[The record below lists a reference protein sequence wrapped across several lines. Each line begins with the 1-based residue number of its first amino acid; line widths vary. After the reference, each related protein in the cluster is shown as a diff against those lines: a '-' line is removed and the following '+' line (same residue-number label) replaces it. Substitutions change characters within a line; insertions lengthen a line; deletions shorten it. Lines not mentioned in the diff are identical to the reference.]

1 MTIRTKLYFGFGGLF
16 SVLVL
21 TGAIGLF
28 HILHLAENA
37 GEIIKDN
44 HRSIEY
50 LTHIQKS
57 LQKWD
62 YLQSQTAL
70 HPGYDQPGAESAQ
83 IDSTLLSNFT
93 LEEQNLTEP
102 GEHELVRDFFAHYQA
117 YTSLF
122 KTLKLEGKV
131 SPEIYIS
138 KLKPENA
145 KLNDIASQI
154 IQLNLSAILRKNDIS
169 QSSADRAI
177 FMMISFLLVFLSV
190 SLILVLKF
198 PGYIARPVNKLV
210 RGIESVAE
218 RQYEIRLDY
227 PKTSDLYEAGTA
239 FNRMAERLKAMETS
253 NIAKVL
259 AEKSRIEAVIN
270 RFSDALIGFDTDLN
284 VIFVNAIACE
294 LTGIQES
301 AIIGKNAVELIK
313 SNEWMQ
319 VILQGFTG
327 GSEKPENPFD
337 HIMGMIKG
345 KEQFFSREIIEVTT
359 HGPEVIRSGYVI
371 ILRNITVYHE
381 LNVAKTNLIATI
393 SHEMKTP
400 LASINLTLKL
410 LKDSRVG
417 QLTPDQTQLLD
428 SLRQDSQRLSKIVG
442 ELLDLSQVESGHIKL
457 VQTEIHPGDLI
468 LYAVSTLMVQIES
481 KAIDLDVAIPD
492 HLPSVMAD
500 LEKTLWVAI
509 NIISNAIRY
518 TPAGGRIRVDADGS
532 GNEVIFSVK
541 DTGPGID
548 PSMKDKIFEKFV
560 RLNPESANKKE
571 STGLGLAIAKEFI
584 LAQGGKIWVD
594 SKPGEGSTFYF
605 SFPVY
610 RK

>member
-16 SVLVL
+16 SILVL

-37 GEIIKDN
+37 SEIIKDN

-50 LTHIQKS
+50 LETIKNS
-57 LQKWD
+57 LVHFD
-62 YLQSQTAL
+62 LLQAKTSL
-70 HPGYDQPGAESAQ
+70 SPEDSELEMSSARV
-83 IDSTLLSNFT
+83 DSILLANLN

-102 GEHELVRDFFAHYQA
+102 GEKDLVKTFRSLYMLYKNEFIRLKSEGGL
-117 YTSLF
+117 TS
-122 KTLKLEGKV
+122 GH
-131 SPEIYIS
+131 YIS
-138 KLKPENA
+138 QLKPLNA
-145 KLNDIASQI
+145 QLNEINSKV

-169 QSSADRAI
+169 QASANRAI
-177 FMMISFLLVFLSV
+177 IMMVTFLFVFLSL

-218 RQYEIRLDY
+218 RNYEVKMDY
-227 PKTSDLYEAGTA
+227 PETSDLYEAGVA
-239 FNRMAERLKAMETS
+239 FNRMADRLRDMENS

-284 VIFVNAIACE
+284 VIFVNPSACE
-294 LTGIQES
+294 LTGMDEP
-301 AIIGKNAVELIK
+301 ALIGKSVSEVKNV
-313 SNEWMQ
+313 NDWMQ
-319 VILQGFTG
+319 IILKDFPAVQENP
-327 GSEKPENPFD
+327 EKPYQ
-337 HIMGMIKG
+337 HIMCKING
-345 KEQFFSREIIEVTT
+345 KEQFYSREIIEVVT
-359 HGPEVIRSGYVI
+359 HGPELFRSGYVI
-371 ILRNITVYHE
+371 ILRNITIYHE

-410 LKDSRVG
+410 LNDLRVG
-417 QLTPDQTQLLD
+417 SLTHDQAQLL
-428 SLRQDSQRLSKIVG
+428 SSIRQDSQRLAKIVG

-457 VQTEIHPGDLI
+457 VQTEIQPGDLI
-468 LYAVSTLMVQIES
+468 LYAVSSLMVQIES
-481 KAIDLDVAIPD
+481 KAIELEVSIPD
-492 HLPSVMAD
+492 HLPTVLAD
-500 LEKTLWVAI
+500 LEKTLWVTI

-518 TPAGGRIRVDADGS
+518 TPAGGKIKVDANTSDQ
-532 GNEVIFSVK
+532 EIVFRIQ

-548 PSMKDKIFEKFV
+548 PAMKDKIFEKFV